1 MDGIWYGIVSQK
13 KLDVWE
19 YPGILNMV
27 YEYIIYLAYSLKKMS
42 WNIQIKNATCCGT
55 SAKCL
60 HKHSAY
66 RLCSCFGTG

>member
-27 YEYIIYLAYSLKKMS
+27 YEYIIYLAYS
-42 WNIQIKNATCCGT
+42 
-55 SAKCL
+55 
-60 HKHSAY
+60 
-66 RLCSCFGTG
+66 